1 MSHRKK
7 HQMKILNSLKQ
18 ASLIH
23 RTAVMLASCGINTQ
37 EQKSKN
43 SVEVKKYDLKDFFRN
58 PVKSSYQI
66 SPNGEYYSYMA
77 PFKNRMN
84 VFIQKIGESEG
95 KRITEVTD
103 RDIAGYMWANNSRLL
118 FLKDN
123 GGDENWALYGV
134 DIDGS
139 NLLPLTKFD
148 STTTQLLD
156 ELEGLEDYILVAL
169 NKRNKEIFDPYRLNI
184 VTGELE
190 MAAEN
195 PGNIQGWVTDHEGK
209 IRVAITTDGL
219 NTSLLYRT
227 TENDVWQQILT
238 TNFKESVSPLFFT
251 FDNKNLYA
259 SSNLG
264 RDKSSIVLFN
274 LDSAKEEEVLFA
286 HPEVD
291 VSGLNYSK
299 KRKVLTS
306 ISYTTDKSHRTFLD
320 EQTKLWFSKL
330 ESKLDEYEIGISGS
344 NKAEDKLIVRTYSDK
359 SLGAYYFYDIIKDE
373 LTKIE
378 DVAPWIDE
386 NDMCDMKPIQYKSR
400 DGFTI
405 NGYLTLPK
413 GKEAKNLPVVVNV
426 HGGPWARDNWGFNP
440 EVQFLANRGFA
451 VLQMNFRGSTGYGR
465 EFWEASFKQWG
476 QAMQNDVTD
485 GAKWL
490 TNEGIADKNRIAIYG
505 GSYGGYA
512 TLAGLCYTPDLYACG
527 VDYVGVS
534 NLFSFMKTIP
544 PYWKPY
550 LEMMYEMVGD
560 VEADSA
566 MLTAYSPALNADK
579 IKAPLFVAQGAKDPR
594 VNIDE
599 SDQIVNALK
608 ARGVSVEYLVKENEG
623 HGFHNEENRFEFYE
637 AMSSFLE
644 KHIGNKKEAGEVGR

>member
-1 MSHRKK
+1 MN
-7 HQMKILNSLKQ
+7 ILKTLKQ
-18 ASLIH
+18 ASLLLGTGIL
-23 RTAVMLASCGINTQ
+23 LASCGINTQ
-37 EQKSKN
+37 EQKTKN

-84 VFIQKIGESEG
+84 IFIQKIGESEG

>member
-1 MSHRKK
+1 MN
-7 HQMKILNSLKQ
+7 ILKALKQ
-18 ASLIH
+18 ASLLLG
-23 RTAVMLASCGINTQ
+23 TGVLLASCGSNTQ
-37 EQKSKN
+37 EQKTKN
-43 SVEVKKYDLKDFFRN
+43 SVQVKKYDLKDFFRN

-84 VFIQKIGESEG
+84 VFIQKIGEPGG
-95 KRITEVTD
+95 KRITDVTD
-103 RDIAGYMWANNSRLL
+103 RDIAGYMWANNNRVL
-118 FLKDN
+118 FLKDD
-123 GGDENWALYGV
+123 GGDENWALFGV
-134 DIDGS
+134 NIDGS

-156 ELEGLEDYILVAL
+156 ELNGLEDYILVAL

-209 IRVAITTDGL
+209 IRVATTTDGL
-219 NTSLLYRT
+219 NTSLLYRS
-227 TENDVWQQILT
+227 TEKDEWNQLLT

-259 SSNLG
+259 SSNIG
-264 RDKSSIVLFN
+264 RDKSAIVLFD
-274 LDSAKEEEVLFA
+274 LDSAREVEELFS

-291 VSGLNYSK
+291 VGGLNYSK

-306 ISYTTDKSHRTFLD
+306 IWYTTDKSHRTFLD
-320 EQTKLWFSKL
+320 EETKSWFSKL
-330 ESKLDEYEIGISGS
+330 ETKLDGYEIGISGS

-359 SLGAYYFYDIIKDE
+359 SLGAYYFYDIAKDE

-386 NDMCDMKPIQYKSR
+386 NDMCPMEPIQYKSR

-476 QAMQNDVTD
+476 QAMQDDITD

-490 TNEGIADKNRIAIYG
+490 TIEGIADEKRIAIYG

-560 VEADSA
+560 LEADSA
-566 MLTAYSPALNADK
+566 MLTAYSPTLNADK

-608 ARGVSVEYLVKENEG
+608 ARGISVEYLVKENEG

-644 KHIGNKKEAGEVGR
+644 KHIGDKKEAEDVGR